1 MFQPD
6 NQVQLSRV
14 YGGFESRAALLPL
27 HTSFSKS
34 SPFFYL
40 DAHAKS
46 LEATTS
52 WASSF
57 PENKNTATAAA
68 RLLSEGNRHFN
79 IAASKHASG
88 SVSGA
93 KRSLD
98 SAYQS
103 YQMAAAKINLAPD
116 NRDSQ
121 MIRNSLGIY
130 HSQATKFFRDNSS
143 MRTGGAGSTAPESP
157 LNLNKKAMKVA
168 RQQVKGKSPFTDAP
182 RRTFR
187 KSKGE

>member
-6 NQVQLSRV
+6 NQVQLGRI
-14 YGGFESRAALLPL
+14 YGGFESRAALLPI
-27 HTSFSKS
+27 HTYYSKS

-40 DAHAKS
+40 DAHAKK

-57 PENKNTATAAA
+57 SEHKDAAKAAA
-68 RLLSEGNRHFN
+68 RLLSEGNKQFN
-79 IAASKHASG
+79 IAASKHVSG
-88 SVSGA
+88 SVYGA
-93 KRSLD
+93 KRNLD
-98 SAYQS
+98 SAFQS
-103 YQMAAAKINLAPD
+103 YQMAAAKISLAPD
-116 NRDSQ
+116 NSGIQ
-121 MIRNSLGIY
+121 LVRNSLGMY
-130 HSQATKFFRDNSS
+130 HSQATSFFRDNPS

-187 KSKGE
+187 KSEDK